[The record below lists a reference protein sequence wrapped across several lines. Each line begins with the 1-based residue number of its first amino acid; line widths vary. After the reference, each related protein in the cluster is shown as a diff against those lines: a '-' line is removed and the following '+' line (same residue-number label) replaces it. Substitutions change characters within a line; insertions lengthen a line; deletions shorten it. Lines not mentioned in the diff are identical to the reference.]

1 MTNPVKYIFYRL
13 LGLILIVIIGS
24 VIYQFTIYP
33 EIIKSEGWLQELA
46 EKKLDKHARIYY
58 FSSST
63 NKSSAPIDSDK
74 RSIVEIVQSTV
85 VQNIVSI
92 DTGAIHCGIF
102 YEILKKIPES
112 QSIDKIIVDL
122 NVRSFGNQ
130 WIHSGLENSLQ
141 RNLVYW
147 NNYPGVYNHLRASL
161 KMYNYHSPA
170 VHIRAIEYGEKFTK
184 LPFRKPHN
192 TIKNWCDSLFKI
204 QDHDGAGLVLMKHF
218 GHFIEENNPML
229 LNADLIV
236 EWCKKRNIPLVFI
249 ILPEDIS
256 KMRRLVGEDLA
267 SLVEKN
273 ADFLE
278 KRYSSKSVEVINLVQ
293 DLDENVFYETFPTEH
308 YNSFGRRYIA
318 QKLIEIINVKRY
330 NGNQGSS
337 KNSR

>member
-1 MTNPVKYIFYRL
+1 MKNPVKYIFYRL
-13 LGLILIVIIGS
+13 SGVILIVVIGS

-33 EIIKSEGWLQELA
+33 QIKKSEGWLQELA
-46 EKKLDKHARIYY
+46 ENKLDKHASIYY

-63 NKSSAPIDSDK
+63 NKSTAPIDSDK
-74 RSIVEIVQSTV
+74 RSIVEIVQSV
-85 VQNIVSI
+85 VGQKITSI

-122 NVRSFGNQ
+122 NVRSFGNN

-141 RNLVYW
+141 RNLIYW

-161 KMYNYHSPA
+161 KMYNYQAPA

-184 LPFRKPHN
+184 IPFRKPHN
-192 TIKNWCDSLFKI
+192 TIKNWCDSLFNI
-204 QDHDGAGLVLMKHF
+204 PNHNEAGLEMIKHF
-218 GHFIEENNPML
+218 GHFIDEKNPML
-229 LNADLIV
+229 ENADLIV
-236 EWCKKRNIPLVFI
+236 EWCKKRSIPLVFI
-249 ILPEDIS
+249 ILPEDVS

-278 KRYSSKSVEVINLVQ
+278 KRYSSKSVEVINLVN
-293 DLDENVFYETFPTEH
+293 DLDENVFFESFPTEH
-308 YNSFGRRYIA
+308 YKSFGRKYVA
-318 QKLIEIINVKRY
+318 QKMIEIINVKR
-330 NGNQGSS
+330 
-337 KNSR
+337 